1 MEQVRK
7 QEIVRIQHFLRK
19 KNTISYLM
27 LLSEKFKK
35 YIVVHLHEVHEVQK
49 VHEGVTCSYAYS
61 PFNLMLIMNYILF
74 IIFHQSYNDESIK
87 TIIFSINWG
96 MLIAT

>member
-1 MEQVRK
+1 
-7 QEIVRIQHFLRK
+7 
-19 KNTISYLM
+19 M
-27 LLSEKFKK
+27 LLREKFKK
-35 YIVVHLHEVHEVQK
+35 YIVVHLHEVHEVQKVQK

-74 IIFHQSYNDESIK
+74 IIYHQSYKDESIK
-87 TIIFSINWG
+87 TIIFSINKC